1 MSKRIL
7 TLNVNGRVREDA
19 VADSTLLFDYLRDT
33 AGLTGTKQG
42 CDGGECGACTVLI
55 DGQPRLACITLAAG
69 CEGLCIETI
78 ESLATDGR
86 MSRLQQ
92 AFHQQLG
99 TQCGFCTPGMI
110 MAAEALLRRNPA
122 PSEAQIREALSGN
135 LCRCTGYVKIIESVQ
150 AACGAGA
157 SACAC
162 AGERAAAAGAECGN
176 RSDGLATR
184 FDAVNA
190 GSEPQA
196 GRAATPPR
204 HAVGQRTPLI
214 DGIEKVTGRARY
226 TADLPF
232 PDALVGRILRSPVA
246 HGLIRAIDTS
256 AARAMPGVR
265 AVITGADFCAPY
277 GVIPIAQN
285 EWPLARDKVRYRGEP
300 LLAVAAVDAATADA
314 ALAAIVVDI
323 EPLPAY
329 FNAADARAPGA
340 ATLHDNKRG
349 NIEREVEQ
357 CFGDVEAGFAGAD
370 LVREQT
376 FHYAEVAHGQIELNA
391 AVASYEPELGRL
403 TTHSVT
409 QVPYYLHLT
418 LAQCLGMDS
427 AQIRVIKPFVGGG
440 FGHRVEPLNFE
451 MVTAALARAAG
462 GSVKLELSRED
473 GFLTHRGRPE
483 TDIRL
488 KLGMKKSGE
497 ITAVDCEITQR
508 GGAYGGY
515 GLVTILYAGA
525 LLHALYRLAAV
536 KYRGHRVYTNTPPC
550 GAMRGHGAVD
560 ARHAFESLLDAC
572 ARELGLDPFA
582 VRRAN
587 LITPP
592 WRTLNDLQV
601 NSYGIPDCL
610 AWVEQASG
618 WKARRGRLPRGRGLG
633 VACSHYVS
641 GSAKPVH
648 WSGEPHAVINLK
660 LDFDGSVTVLTGA
673 SDIGQGS
680 STLLAQVVAEV
691 LMLPMNRIRVIATD
705 SALTPKDNGS
715 YSSRVSFMVGN
726 AALRAAQELLR
737 VLVAAAA
744 TRLKVSAEQ
753 IEWLGE
759 RCVVAGAQH
768 SPLAAAAP
776 PPQTPGRGSLH
787 GHGKDASDAPALPGQ
802 GLDFA
807 EVVSAALVD
816 SGTLIVKGTW
826 STPPET
832 QGGKF
837 RGAAVGSTAGFSYA
851 AQVVE
856 VEVDEATGVV
866 RVEHVWVAHDCGFAI
881 NPLAVEGQVQGA
893 VWMGMG
899 QALSEETQYHE
910 GLPLRANL
918 LDYRIPTIAE
928 SPPID
933 VKLIETH
940 DPLGPFGAKEA
951 SEGAL
956 HGFAPALTNAI
967 FDAIGI
973 RLSELPATPDRVLE
987 AIHARQREDRLR
999 ARRSASATPVAE
1011 RA

>member
-1 MSKRIL
+1 MSKRL
-7 TLNVNGRVREDA
+7 LKMNVNGRAREDA
-19 VADSTLLFDYLRDT
+19 VADSTLLLEYLRET
-33 AGLTGTKQG
+33 LGLTGTKQG
-42 CDGGECGACTVLI
+42 CDGGECGACTVLL
-55 DGQPRLACITLAAG
+55 DGEPHLACITLAAS
-69 CEGLCIETI
+69 CEGRHVETI
-78 ESLATDGR
+78 ESLATQGR
-86 MSRLQQ
+86 MNRLQQ
-92 AFHQQLG
+92 AFHEHLG
-99 TQCGFCTPGMI
+99 TQCGYCTPGMI
-110 MAAEALLRRNPA
+110 MAAQALLRRVA
-122 PSEAQIREALSGN
+122 SPSEAQIRDALEGN
-135 LCRCTGYVKIIESVQ
+135 LCRCTGYVKVIESVQ
-150 AACGAGA
+150 AACAAENAPFAG
-157 SACAC
+157 
-162 AGERAAAAGAECGN
+162 AAAAATATATATTTGTTTATTAATTAATATT
-176 RSDGLATR
+176 STATR
-184 FDAVNA
+184 
-190 GSEPQA
+190 P
-196 GRAATPPR
+196 AAAR
-204 HAVGQRTPLI
+204 GHVVGERTPLI

-232 PDALVGRILRSPVA
+232 RDVLVGRILRSPVA
-246 HGLIRAIDTS
+246 HGVIRAIDTS
-256 AARAMPGVR
+256 KARALPGVR
-265 AVITGADFCAPY
+265 AVITGTDFAAPY
-277 GVIPIAQN
+277 GVIPISQN

-300 LLAVAAVDAATADA
+300 IVAVAAVDDATAIA
-314 ALAAIVVDI
+314 ALAAIVLDI

-329 FNAADARAPGA
+329 FTADAARASGA
-340 ATLHDNKRG
+340 TALHANKAG

-357 CFGDVEAGFAGAD
+357 TFGDVEAGFGAAD
-370 LVREQT
+370 WVREQT

-391 AVASYEPELGRL
+391 AVASWEPELGRL

-418 LAQCLGMDS
+418 LAQCLGLDT
-427 AQIRVIKPFVGGG
+427 AQIRVVKPFVGGG

-462 GSVKLELSRED
+462 GTVKMELSRED

-488 KLGMKKSGE
+488 KLGMKKNGE
-497 ITAVDCEITQR
+497 ITAVDCEVTQR

-560 ARHAFESLLDAC
+560 ARHAFESLLDSMAI
-572 ARELGLDPFA
+572 ELGLDPIA
-582 VRRAN
+582 TRRAN
-587 LITPP
+587 LIAPP

-601 NSYGIPDCL
+601 NSYGIPACL
-610 AWVEQASG
+610 DWVEQASG
-618 WKARRGRLPRGRGLG
+618 WKARRAKLPRGHGLG

-680 STLLAQVVAEV
+680 STLLSQVVAEV
-691 LMLPMNRIRVIATD
+691 LLLPMARIRIVATD

-737 VLVAAAA
+737 VLIAAAA
-744 TRLKVSAEQ
+744 TRLKVGAEQ

-759 RCVVAGAQH
+759 RCVVAG
-768 SPLAAAAP
+768 
-776 PPQTPGRGSLH
+776 T
-787 GHGKDASDAPALPGQ
+787 GQ

-807 EVVSAALVD
+807 EVVNAALVD
-816 SGTLIVKGTW
+816 SGTLMVKGTW
-826 STPPET
+826 STPLEA

-851 AQVVE
+851 AQIVE
-856 VEVDEATGVV
+856 VSVAEDTGLV
-866 RVEHVWVAHDCGFAI
+866 RVLRVWVAHDCGFAI

-910 GLPLRANL
+910 GLLLRANL

-928 SPPID
+928 SPPIE
-933 VKLIETH
+933 VKLIETN
-940 DPLGPFGAKEA
+940 DSLGPFGAKEA

-956 HGFAPALTNAI
+956 HGFPPALCNAI

-973 RLSELPATPDRVLE
+973 RVTELPATPDRILE
-987 AIHARQREDRLR
+987 ALQSRQREERLR
-999 ARRSASATPVAE
+999 ARRQALPTREVQSAST
-1011 RA
+1011 